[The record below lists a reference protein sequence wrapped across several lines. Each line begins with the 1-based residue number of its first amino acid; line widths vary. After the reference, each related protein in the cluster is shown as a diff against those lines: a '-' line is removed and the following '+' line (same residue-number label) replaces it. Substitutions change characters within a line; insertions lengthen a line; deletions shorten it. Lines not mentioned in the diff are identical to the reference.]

1 MINED
6 TLAVV
11 TKLAIIAAILFVA
24 GRGVIWMATKYF
36 EFLAWAGNL

>member
-11 TKLAIIAAILFVA
+11 TKVAAFLAGIFI
-24 GRGVIWMATKYF
+24 VIPGAVWLLIKYIQ
-36 EFLAWAGNL
+36 FLAWAGNL

>member
-11 TKLAIIAAILFVA
+11 TKLAIDCLVLFLWIP
-24 GRGVIWMATKYF
+24 GMIWLVIRYI

>member
-1 MINED
+1 MINEN

-11 TKLAIIAAILFVA
+11 TKVAIIAAILFVA
-24 GRGVIWMATKYF
+24 VPGVIWMAIKYF